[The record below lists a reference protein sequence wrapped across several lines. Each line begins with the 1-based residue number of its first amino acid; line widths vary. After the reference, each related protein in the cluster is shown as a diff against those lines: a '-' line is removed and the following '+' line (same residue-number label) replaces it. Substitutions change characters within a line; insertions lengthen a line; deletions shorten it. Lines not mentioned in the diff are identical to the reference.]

1 MSASDPHLDHV
12 QELFPLILSQLLVLF
27 HAFDIQLV
35 LGLGPGRLKR
45 TRQDGQLGVL
55 DRRRHLRVRHV
66 LVDDDTLDERRVFQ
80 RTSDLAV
87 DLDQLEI
94 DVPTFEVGHRQD
106 GVDSDLSELFVSD
119 RDAVRI
125 GKVGLAWIPSSIIQR
140 TMCLTSCFPNW
151 SSRSSTS
158 FPCCLLRTRS
168 TNHTPA
174 RQSDGLNP
182 AGFGRTAA
190 YRVCYPV

>member
-1 MSASDPHLDHV
+1 MRASDPHLDHV

-66 LVDDDTLDERRVFQ
+66 LVDDDTLDERRVFEG
-80 RTSDLAV
+80 TSDLAV

-94 DVPTFEVGHRQD
+94 DVPTFEVGYRED
-106 GVDSDLSELFVSD
+106 GVDGDLGELFVGD

-125 GKVGLAWIPSSIIQR
+125 GKMGLAWRPFWQ
-140 TMCLTSCFPNW
+140 P
-151 SSRSSTS
+151 
-158 FPCCLLRTRS
+158 P
-168 TNHTPA
+168 PE
-174 RQSDGLNP
+174 RQYLHLASQTGHRGLQQV
-182 AGFGRTAA
+182 F
-190 YRVCYPV
+190 RVVF